1 MRDPSDVLK
10 DYEEARDHA
19 DDTLEAETGFVMNEL
34 QTRLQKCDNPLDR
47 SSNYSACQEVLCRI
61 ADDNDDA
68 EGVIALVEEW
78 SSDIAQKCQ
87 IKKDDVKE
95 NTTLQ
100 LRELRREQN
109 QERLENAVEKPTL
122 DRGVGIDE
130 YVEQHLDFVVKL
142 DTLDHVSDPVLIF
155 EFDDGT
161 SVEFEDGDQRNFNE
175 FYDKISRGVD
185 GVQIKDKI
193 ASLQLREEIDGDIFE
208 DNYAE
213 EQYRKLSYGPEGRA
227 WGLDWNEV
235 ITDLEENERAE
246 FTRVAGPRTDAFELL
261 QSKIRDGRAARDKQ
275 SVVDAGNGSMFYCED
290 YEEDELWI
298 PTTMIDNACADFATS
313 RSGFI
318 HELDARGVTTDEISG
333 TGCAVADKTVN
344 PPTRFWRLK
353 ADHVDVPDV
362 DVVDALD
369 TDVNPFADS
378 EGGSSTEFSGAAGG
392 LD

>member
-10 DYEEARDHA
+10 DYEGARAHA
-19 DDTLEAETGFVMNEL
+19 DDTLESQTGFVMNEL
-34 QTRLQKCDNPLDR
+34 QTRLQKCDNPMDR

-78 SSDIAQKCQ
+78 SSDIAQTCQ

-95 NTTLQ
+95 QTTLQ

-109 QERLENAVEKPTL
+109 KERLENVEKPTL
-122 DRGVGIDE
+122 ERGVGIDE
-130 YVEQHLDFVVKL
+130 YVEQHLSRIVQL
-142 DTLDHVSDPVLIF
+142 DTLDHVTDPVLVF

-161 SVEFEDGDQRNFNE
+161 RVKFEDGEHRDVQE
-175 FYDKISRGVD
+175 FYDNISRRVN
-185 GVQIKDKI
+185 GVQIRDKF
-193 ASLQLREEIDGDIFE
+193 ASLKLRDEIDGDIYE
-208 DNYAE
+208 DDYAE
-213 EQYRKLSYGPEGRA
+213 EQYRKQSYGPEGRA

-235 ITDLEENERAE
+235 ITHLEENERAE
-246 FTRVAGPRTDAFELL
+246 FERVAGPNTDAWERLKA
-261 QSKIRDGRAARDKQ
+261 KIRDGRAARDKQ
-275 SVVDAGNGSMFYCED
+275 SVVDAGNGSMFYCEEYD
-290 YEEDELWI
+290 DDELWI
-298 PTTMIDNACADFATS
+298 PTTMIDNSCADFATS

-318 HELDARGVTTDEISG
+318 HELDARGVTTDEKSG
-333 TGCAVADKTVN
+333 KGCAVGDDSVN

-369 TDVNPFADS
+369 ADVNPFADAGAD
-378 EGGSSTEFSGAAGG
+378 GGSSTEFSGAGG